1 MEYRVAY
8 ALLPV
13 GAEAD
18 DYEGA
23 DLEQHQAVVDLP
35 APEGGYGPSI
45 PDVKRALQKQINI
58 AAEPINIRFL
68 D

>member
-1 MEYRVAY
+1 MEYRIAY

-13 GAEAD
+13 GAGAD
-18 DYEGA
+18 DYEAA
-23 DLEQHQAVVDLP
+23 DLEQRQAVVDLP
-35 APEGGYGPSI
+35 AAEDGYGPSI
-45 PDVKRALQKQINI
+45 PEVKRALQKQIDI